1 MITNPDRKQQFYMTA
16 ATLSPTQLHPQQSFP
31 MMPSASPQLLPIP
44 QIMAPPSPRMIAVPT
59 PSPHGMIPPPPHG
72 MMSFPSPSP
81 EYVAVKPTAQA
92 IMLLGDWIAYAD
104 SKNPEKYSNVNDAN
118 APVKRIILQDGIYR
132 VLFSDVSRAHQVLQL
147 RLTENGRIQ
156 LYDPSNPKY
165 SFFLYGQ
172 MVLGGIQW
180 QNERDPQHIVSWK
193 TTSQVLPLSE
203 FWQSRSPSK
212 QCTSMPQHSP
222 VMNRN
227 GSQSRSRR
235 CSFSRDSLRRPD
247 CVEQCSQPLPHT
259 SGFTDPVAFQRS
271 ASYEINVSGPTQ
283 RPDLLR
289 KSSQDSIPLP
299 SYHFECPSLQRSASY
314 EGDHS
319 RNPTPEP
326 ESPPQFPAMHKRDS
340 KQALVSLIEPRVDD
354 LIGDLY
360 AKKEDYRPNQNGR
373 VGPPVLRGQDVI
385 FIPAKKQAALE
396 NVVELIKEIQST
408 CTIVAAAKVCQKKK
422 KRQKKG
428 FLVYLKLSSAEEVQ
442 DVLHGPYRLFQ
453 DTVQGVK
460 PAIFENDKKLATAEN
475 RV

>member
-1 MITNPDRKQQFYMTA
+1 MISNPDRKQQFYMTA

-59 PSPHGMIPPPPHG
+59 PSPHGMMPPPPHG

-81 EYVAVKPTAQA
+81 EFVALKPSAQA
-92 IMLLGDWIAYAD
+92 IMQPLLGDWIAYAD

-132 VLFSDVSRAHQVLQL
+132 VLFSDVSRAHQGVQL

-156 LYDPSNPKY
+156 LYDPSNPEY

-172 MVLGGIQW
+172 LVLGGIQW

-203 FWQSRSPSK
+203 FWQSKSPSR
-212 QCTSMPQHSP
+212 QCPGMPPHSP

-235 CSFSRDSLRRPD
+235 CSFSRDSLR
-247 CVEQCSQPLPHT
+247 EQCSQQIPT
-259 SGFTDPVAFQRS
+259 SGFMEPAFQRS
-271 ASYEINVSGPTQ
+271 ASYEINVSGPTR

-289 KSSQDSIPLP
+289 QCSQDSIPLP
-299 SYHFECPSLQRSASY
+299 SYHQRSASY
-314 EGDHS
+314 EGDRS

-326 ESPPQFPAMHKRDS
+326 ESPPQFPSMHKRDS
-340 KQALVSLIEPRVDD
+340 KQALVGLIEPQVDE
-354 LIGDLY
+354 LIGGLY
-360 AKKEDYRPNQNGR
+360 AKEEDYRPNQNGR

-396 NVVELIKEIQST
+396 NVVEFIKEIQST

-428 FLVYLKLSSAEEVQ
+428 FLVYLQLSSAEEVQ

>member
-1 MITNPDRKQQFYMTA
+1 MITITDRKQQLYVTA
-16 ATLSPTQLHPQQSFP
+16 PTLSPTQLHPQQSFP
-31 MMPSASPQLLPIP
+31 MMPSASPHACNGMEIFPIP
-44 QIMAPPSPRMIAVPT
+44 QIMAPPSPRMIAMPS
-59 PSPHGMIPPPPHG
+59 PSPHGMMPPPPHG

-81 EYVAVKPTAQA
+81 EFVALKPTAQA
-92 IMLLGDWIAYAD
+92 IMQPLLGDWVAYAD

-132 VLFSDVSRAHQVLQL
+132 VLFSDVSGAHQVVQV
-147 RLTENGRIQ
+147 RLTEDGRIQ
-156 LYDPSNPKY
+156 LCDPSNPKY

-172 MVLGGIQW
+172 LVLGRIQW
-180 QNERDPQHIVSWK
+180 QNERDPEHIVSWK

-203 FWQSRSPSK
+203 FWQSKSPSK
-212 QCTSMPQHSP
+212 QCPSMPQHSP
-222 VMNRN
+222 VITRNR
-227 GSQSRSRR
+227 SHSRSRR
-235 CSFSRDSLRRPD
+235 CSFSRDLSRGR
-247 CVEQCSQPLPHT
+247 SFSKMLPP
-259 SGFTDPVAFQRS
+259 SDFTDPA
-271 ASYEINVSGPTQ
+271 
-283 RPDLLR
+283 
-289 KSSQDSIPLP
+289 
-299 SYHFECPSLQRSASY
+299 LQRSASY
-314 EGDHS
+314 EGDNS

-340 KQALVSLIEPRVDD
+340 KQALVNLIEPRVDK

-360 AKKEDYRPNQNGR
+360 AKKEDYCPNQNGR

-396 NVVELIKEIQST
+396 NVVELIEEIQST